1 MTVEIIG
8 RACLAPGAQSPQAL
22 FKILRQGMC
31 TVSSV
36 PGDRWDLAR
45 FWHPVMGTQGKT
57 YSFAAGVLDTIY
69 DFDPAVFG
77 MSQREA
83 MYMDPQQRVLLQ
95 LAWRALEDANI
106 SIASLH
112 GENVGVYI
120 GASSLDHANLT
131 VEDPAAAGP
140 YFMTGNT
147 LSIVSNRIS
156 HVFGLSGPSM
166 TVDTA
171 CSSSLV
177 ALDQAM
183 RALNAG
189 EIDTAIV
196 GGVNILAHPL
206 PFVGF
211 AQARMLSPEGLCRAY
226 DNDGAGY
233 VRAEGGVVFVLR
245 RSDRARREKD
255 RSYARIVA
263 SGVNSAGRTNGISL
277 PSREAQANLLR
288 AIYEGNDIDA
298 NQVAFVEG
306 HGTGTKVGDPA
317 EVWSIGT
324 VIGAKRRAPVPIG
337 SIKSNIGHTE
347 PASGLF
353 GMMKAVLA
361 LEHNYLPASLHFD
374 TPNEHIDFDGLNVR
388 VTANPIELLKGKR
401 ARLAGINSFG
411 FGGANAHVVISDPD
425 PIQPEK
431 TAPASTGHVFL
442 VSAHTQSSLEN
453 LLKDYKAT
461 FASASKEETR
471 AIIAASGANRTQM
484 RHRFAARS
492 DHPEDIVRAIASH
505 LDKPGSDIGEI
516 GEAPVKNA
524 PVAFVFSGNGSQW
537 AGMGVEAFRE
547 NLHFRQSFTSVSA
560 LFKFHSDIVLTDLLT
575 DPALDKKLA
584 DTKVAQ
590 PLLFAIQAALSDSLV
605 AMGITPTAVF
615 GHSVGEIAA
624 AYAAGALSLVDAVSI
639 VAKRSLHQDLL
650 AGQGTMAAV
659 MLGEEAASAF
669 AQARGLNEVC
679 VAAVNAQNSVT
690 ISGPANEVTAFR
702 DAARKAKIP
711 VQILD
716 INYPFH
722 HPIIDQAKEAFLADI
737 PDIAPR
743 RTELTYLSTVTGG
756 ALDGTELDPDYWW
769 KNVREPV
776 RFQAAAEA
784 ALALGCRLFIEIS
797 PRPILA
803 SYVKETIKQAAVPA
817 SVVPTLL
824 RDAGENAQ
832 DPISASMARA
842 VAHGAVVDRPRVFG
856 KRDAFIALPSLP
868 FEPVELRP
876 QTTTDATDLFG
887 RSSKPYRLTGWRG
900 DPNSGSWK
908 NHVDAHLFPDLAE
921 HVVDGKAILPGS
933 GFIEIAVSAAQQYYG
948 GDEVEITNLEIVRP
962 LELSD
967 SRIMELSTILSPET
981 GDIEIRSRERLS
993 EDDWT
998 VHAVARSRKPMA
1010 VANGKHPSISGLAK
1024 TGIVTPAKAYDTARQ
1039 FGLDYGSNFQLLAK
1053 AVAYGDRLVDVEL
1066 KAPAGSG
1073 HPFVSYA
1080 LHPISVDATFHGLVA
1095 LFDRF
1100 TGDKGGAPYIPVRF
1114 GSVRVVNAGRPIA
1127 RATIEI
1133 ERVSANSI
1141 KARFHFFDAAG
1152 EPIAHF
1158 DDCRFRRTYLRKHKT
1173 LDGLSFHYE
1182 SVLSDVILPGR
1193 KLAGAV
1199 PAKLTNAAGAESS
1212 VDNATLLFNAAI
1224 YRACHDIALKLARG
1238 KSAIQGNGLP
1248 GDFAFQCFLT
1258 NCLYTLEDA
1267 GLCEHQNGSWKVA
1280 TEFTLPTVAEILGE
1294 LYGERPDRTVEAVL
1308 INNAYAEALSRLG
1321 VLLAGV
1327 GGEAAAAFNAGFIS
1341 EATLDHQA
1349 VHSVASR
1356 SRMEQVLAM
1365 VESALAGQVNGAR
1378 LRLVEFGSVSA
1389 GFTRRLADLAASH
1402 GTTLSVVEPRDNAQ
1416 RNLEIAFEED
1426 AHVRILK
1433 KSEFD
1438 AIGPFDL
1445 AVSASDKLYQLIEE
1459 DAAIRTA
1466 LRSKLQESGALV
1478 AAVSAPSIFHDFALG
1493 LSEGWFERSQTAEF
1507 AIGKLAA
1514 VSHWQKCLADLELN
1528 DVSVSDCECPHG
1540 NTILIEARGAA
1551 VAAPAAS
1558 DAGAV
1563 VPYLMI
1569 ETTARRG
1576 SAPKGAIPVAVTGD
1590 MAADVAVLGA
1600 ALDGLGEKPVRAVFV
1615 SPGADRID
1623 DTDSALLQTQVLA
1636 LSAFSE
1642 ALKQRV
1648 ANAELAGNERPRLV
1662 LVAPGGAPVSESARS
1677 GVNSGLWTF
1686 VRVLQNEYEFLDVHS
1701 LDLFGHASASHDEM
1715 LAAALPL
1722 LAIEGSN
1729 REWLLDRAT
1738 GLLSEIRAVS
1748 GPAAKTEGRTSTF
1761 AAATIRQRVSSQVSS
1776 IAWEETVV
1784 PRAGPGEIVVSVAAT
1799 GLNFRDVMWA
1809 MGLLPE
1815 EALEDG
1821 FAGATIGME
1830 LSGHVVEVGAG
1841 VDDLA
1846 IGDAVMAI
1854 ASAAFSTHAVV
1865 SRAGVAKLPRTI
1877 SPVAAATLPVA
1888 FLTAYYAMVELGRIR
1903 AGETILIHGAAGGV
1917 GLAALQVAKLK
1928 GAKVIATAGT
1938 REKRRFLTMLGADHV
1953 FDSRSLGFVNDVR
1966 AVTGGEGVDL
1976 VLNSLFAEAM
1986 EQSLALVKPFG
1997 RFLELG
2003 KRDYYA
2009 DSKIGL
2015 RPFRRNVSYFGID
2028 ADQLLVNQPDLTKR
2042 IFMEIGALFEEG
2054 RLTPLPYRAFD
2065 FDEIGNAFRLMQNAG
2080 HIGKI
2085 VVLPPVAG
2093 KHEIAAKTRSGMK
2106 VDPDGMHLVV
2116 GGIGGF
2122 GLVAAKWLVDKGAR
2136 HIALC
2141 SRRGLPDAE
2150 TSAAIERWQK
2160 AGVSAS
2166 VHACDVTDAA
2176 AAEALL
2182 ATLRAQAPLRS
2193 VVHAAMVLDDAL
2205 ISNLN
2210 RERNRPVIDVKAK
2223 GAAILDRLTRADAL
2237 DNFILFSSAT
2247 TLVGNPGQA
2256 NYVAANGYLEGLAR
2270 ARRAG
2275 GLAGLAVGFGAIA
2288 DAGYL
2293 TQNADVNDLLSK
2305 RIGKTALRAQVALDM
2320 VENHIAADPGSVDA
2334 AVVIISEIDWAA
2346 ARNLPVAKKALFEV
2360 ILRSADQHTSGAEGA
2375 KMDLVAMIE
2384 GKSPQEA
2391 EDILFDLVAGEIAAI
2406 LRVAK
2411 DTVTRGKILKE
2422 IGLDSLMAVELGISF
2437 QQNTGF
2443 DMPLSGVAD
2452 NTTVGDVA
2460 RKLYEKVSKR
2470 DQSDDSEAAD
2480 DKLVT
2485 ELTQRHI
2492 GAAKEKALGQ

>member
-1 MTVEIIG
+1 
-8 RACLAPGAQSPQAL
+8 
-22 FKILRQGMC
+22 MC

-177 ALDQAM
+177 ALNQAM

-245 RSDRARREKD
+245 RTDRARRERD

-288 AIYEGNDIDA
+288 AIYEGNGIDA

-361 LEHNYLPASLHFD
+361 LEHNYLPASLHFE
-374 TPNEHIDFDGLNVR
+374 TPNEHIDFEGLNVR

-425 PIQPEK
+425 PIPQEK
-431 TAPASTGHVFL
+431 ATAASTGHVFL
-442 VSAHTQSSLEN
+442 ASAHTQSSLEN

-471 AIIAASGANRTQM
+471 AVIAASGANRTHM

-505 LDKPGSDIGEI
+505 LEKPGSDIGEV

-524 PVAFVFSGNGSQW
+524 QVAFVFSGNGSQW

-560 LFKFHSDIVLTDLLT
+560 LFKFHSDIDLKDLLT
-575 DPALDKKLA
+575 DPELDKRLA
-584 DTKVAQ
+584 DTKIAQ

-605 AMGITPTAVF
+605 AMGIKPAAVF

-659 MLGEEAASAF
+659 MLGEEAAIAF
-669 AQARGLNEVC
+669 AQARDLNELC
-679 VAAVNAQNSVT
+679 VAAVNAHNSVT
-690 ISGPANEVTAFR
+690 ISGPAHEVTAFR

-743 RTELTYLSTVTGG
+743 RTELTYLSTVTGS

-817 SVVPTLL
+817 AVVPTLL
-824 RDAGENAQ
+824 RDAGEKGQ

-842 VAHGAVVDRPRVFG
+842 VAHGAAVDRPRVYG
-856 KRDAFIALPSLP
+856 KRDAFIELPSLP

-887 RSSKPYRLTGWRG
+887 RSGKPYRLTGWRG

-948 GDEVEITNLEIVRP
+948 SDEVEITNLEIVRP

-998 VHAVARSRKPMA
+998 VHAVARSRKPIA
-1010 VANGKHPSISGLAK
+1010 GANGQHPSISGLAK
-1024 TGIVTPAKAYDTARQ
+1024 TGVVTAAKAYDTAKQ
-1039 FGLDYGSNFQLLAK
+1039 FGLDYGPRFQLLAR
-1053 AVAYGDRLVDVEL
+1053 AVAHGDRLIDVEL
-1066 KAPAGSG
+1066 KAPAESG
-1073 HPFVSYA
+1073 HPLVSYS

-1182 SVLSDVILPGR
+1182 TVLSDVILPGT

-1199 PAKLTNAAGAESS
+1199 PATLTEPAGADSG

-1224 YRACHDIALKLARG
+1224 YRACHEIALKLARG
-1238 KSAIQGNGLP
+1238 KSTIQGNGLP

-1258 NCLYTLEDA
+1258 NCLYALEDA

-1280 TEFTLPTVAEILGE
+1280 PEFTLPTVEEILGE
-1294 LYGERPDRTVEAVL
+1294 LYGERPDRAVEAVL
-1308 INNAYAEALSRLG
+1308 INNAYAEALSRLD
-1321 VLLAGV
+1321 VLLAGPV
-1327 GGEAAAAFNAGFIS
+1327 DSEAAAFLAGFIS
-1341 EATLDHQA
+1341 DATLDHQA

-1356 SRMEQVLAM
+1356 SRMEHALGM
-1365 VESALAGQVNGAR
+1365 VERALAAQVNGAR
-1378 LRLVEFGSVSA
+1378 LRIVEFGSVSA

-1402 GTTLSVVEPRDNAQ
+1402 GTTLTVVEPRDNAQ

-1433 KSEFD
+1433 KSEFA

-1445 AVSASDKLYQLIEE
+1445 AVSASDNLYQLIEE
-1459 DAAIRTA
+1459 EADIRTA
-1466 LRSKLQESGALV
+1466 LRSMLREKGALV
-1478 AAVSAPSIFHDFALG
+1478 AAVSAPSIFSDFALG
-1493 LSEGWFERSQTAEF
+1493 LSDGWFERSQTAEF
-1507 AIGKLAA
+1507 AIGNLAA
-1514 VSHWQKCLADLELN
+1514 VSHWQKCLTDLELSN
-1528 DVSVSDCECPHG
+1528 VSVSDCECPHG
-1540 NTILIEARGAA
+1540 NTILIEARGTAA
-1551 VAAPAAS
+1551 AAGPAS

-1563 VPYLMI
+1563 PYLLI
-1569 ETTARRG
+1569 ETAARRR
-1576 SAPKGAIPVAVTGD
+1576 STPAEAIPVAVSGD
-1590 MAADVAVLGA
+1590 MAADIAVLGA

-1615 SPGADRID
+1615 SATADRIGD
-1623 DTDSALLQTQVLA
+1623 ADSALLQTQVLA
-1636 LSAFSE
+1636 LSAFAE

-1648 ANAELAGNERPRLV
+1648 GSAEPAGDARPRLV
-1662 LVAPGGAPVSESARS
+1662 LVAPGGAPVSESASS

-1701 LDLFGHASASHDEM
+1701 LDLSGHSGASHEEM
-1715 LAAALPL
+1715 LASALPL
-1722 LAIEGSN
+1722 LTSEGSN

-1738 GLLSEIRAVS
+1738 GLVSEIRAVS
-1748 GPAAKTEGRTSTF
+1748 GPTVKTEGKISAF
-1761 AAATIRQRVSSQVSS
+1761 SAATIRQRVSSQVGS
-1776 IAWEETVV
+1776 IAWEETDV

-1830 LSGHVVEVGAG
+1830 LSGHVVEVGKG
-1841 VDDLA
+1841 IDDLGV
-1846 IGDAVMAI
+1846 GDAVMAI
-1854 ASAAFSTHAVV
+1854 ASSAFSTHAVV
-1865 SRAGVAKLPRTI
+1865 SRAGVAKLPQTI

-1917 GLAALQVAKLK
+1917 GLAALQVARLK

-1953 FDSRSLGFVNDVR
+1953 FDSRSLGFVHDVR

-2042 IFMEIGALFEEG
+2042 IFMEIGALFDQG

-2093 KHEIAAKTRSGMK
+2093 KHEIAAKPRRGMK

-2136 HIALC
+2136 NIALC
-2141 SRRGLPDAE
+2141 SRRGQPDAE
-2150 TSAAIERWQK
+2150 TSATIERWQK

-2166 VHACDVTDAA
+2166 LHACDVTDAA
-2176 AAEALL
+2176 AMEALL

-2193 VVHAAMVLDDAL
+2193 IVHAAMVLDDAL

-2270 ARRAG
+2270 ARRAK
-2275 GLAGLAVGFGAIA
+2275 GLVGLAVGFGAIA

-2293 TQNADVNDLLSK
+2293 TQNADVNDLLAK
-2305 RIGKTALRAQVALDM
+2305 RIGKTALKAQVALDM
-2320 VENHIAADPGSVDA
+2320 VESHIAADPGTVDA
-2334 AVVIISEIDWAA
+2334 AVVMISEIDWSA
-2346 ARNLPVAKKALFEV
+2346 ARNLPVARNALFEV
-2360 ILRSADQHTSGAEGA
+2360 ILRSADQHASGAEGT

-2391 EDILFDLVAGEIAAI
+2391 EDILFDLVASEIAAI

-2470 DQSDDSEAAD
+2470 DQSDDAETAD

-2492 GAAKEKALGQ
+2492 GAAKEKALSQ